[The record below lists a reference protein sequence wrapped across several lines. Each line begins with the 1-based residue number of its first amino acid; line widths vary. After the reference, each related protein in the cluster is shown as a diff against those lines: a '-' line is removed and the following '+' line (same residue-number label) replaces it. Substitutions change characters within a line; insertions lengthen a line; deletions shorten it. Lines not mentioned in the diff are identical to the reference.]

1 MKKKEGC
8 IIMKATERFY
18 LCEHCGN
25 MAGLIHDAG
34 VPMMCCGQPMKHL
47 VAEYYRCS
55 YRKAR
60 SGSYHRRQHFK
71 SACW

>member
-18 LCEHCGN
+18 VCEHCGN

-47 VAEYYRCS
+47 VADKYYLINI
-55 YRKAR
+55 YP
-60 SGSYHRRQHFK
+60 YNFI
-71 SACW
+71 

>member
-1 MKKKEGC
+1 MIVNEKKEGC

-34 VPMMCCGQPMKHL
+34 VTNDVLRPTNETFGGQ
-47 VAEYYRCS
+47 YYR
-55 YRKAR
+55 
-60 SGSYHRRQHFK
+60 
-71 SACW
+71 

>member
-34 VPMMCCGQPMKHL
+34 VPMMC
-47 VAEYYRCS
+47 